1 MPACE
6 ARLTAQPCCGSAL
19 ASAAGA
25 NADVGSK
32 SVLLSR
38 MNVFRVTSGASSTGI
53 SSRGPDGV
61 DVDVAASGQ
70 ASTRSEASA
79 ALTL

>member
-25 NADVGSK
+25 NAEVGSK
-32 SVLLSR
+32 SVLLSK
-38 MNVFRVTSGASSTGI
+38 MNVSRVMSEAISTGI
-53 SSRGPDGV
+53 SSCGPDGV
-61 DVDVAASGQ
+61 DVDVTASGH
-70 ASTRSEASA
+70 ASTKSEASA
-79 ALTL
+79 A

>member
-6 ARLTAQPCCGSAL
+6 ARLTAQPCCGRAL

-25 NADVGSK
+25 KADVGSK

-53 SSRGPDGV
+53 SRREPDGV
-61 DVDVAASGQ
+61 DVNDVTTSGH

-79 ALTL
+79 A